1 MSVIG
6 TFGLPQLPATRNDNL
21 SKLPKVFLLHI
32 SVAAGGKLYEQ
43 AKAACTDSDKLDA
56 MGRKLVAAKK
66 CLAYRI
72 TELAYIPTSIELQD
86 LDEFV

>member
-21 SKLPKVFLLHI
+21 AKLPKVFLLHI
-32 SVAAGGKLYEQ
+32 SVSAGGKLYEQ
-43 AKAACTDSDKLDA
+43 AKAACTDLHKLEVL
-56 MGRKLVAAKK
+56 GQKFVAAKK

-72 TELAYIPTSIELQD
+72 TELAYVPTNVKLHE
-86 LDEFV
+86 LDEYV